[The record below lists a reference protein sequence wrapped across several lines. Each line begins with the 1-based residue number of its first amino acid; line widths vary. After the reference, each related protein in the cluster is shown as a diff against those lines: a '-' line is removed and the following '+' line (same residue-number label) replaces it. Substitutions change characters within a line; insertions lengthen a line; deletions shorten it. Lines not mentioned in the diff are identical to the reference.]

1 MPVRNINL
9 AVTSILAEDS
19 LLSKAV
25 KIGDLGKAVQIANNA
40 LQAISQSST
49 LDRKAETKVKLL
61 FFTVS
66 GVETKPNYMW
76 T

>member
-9 AVTSILAEDS
+9 AVTSILTEDS

-49 LDRKAETKVKLL
+49 LDRKAETKVK
-61 FFTVS
+61 
-66 GVETKPNYMW
+66 
-76 T
+76 